1 MIISDATTLIALIKI
16 DALDVLKLFTEHI
29 TLPPEVYAEVTR
41 KPHAKETMDREI
53 AQGFFTVESYEDI
66 SRFTSYRL
74 ILDAGES
81 AAIVLAQEK
90 NLPLIIDEKK
100 GRNFARAH
108 GVEIIGLIG
117 ILRFLYRKKRLDREE
132 IITLIAHLN
141 DSDFRINKQLLEWII
156 AS

>member
-16 DALDVLKLFTEHI
+16 DALDIFKLFTEHI

-41 KPHAKETMDREI
+41 KPYARETMDREI

-100 GRNFARAH
+100 GRNFARTH
-108 GVEIIGLIG
+108 GVEIIGLVG
-117 ILRFLYRKKRLDREE
+117 ILRFLYLQKRLNKEE
-132 IITLIAHLN
+132 IVILIRQLN
-141 DSDFRINKQLLEWII
+141 DSDFRISKQLLDWII
-156 AS
+156 A

>member
-16 DALDVLKLFTEHI
+16 DALDILKLFTEHI
-29 TLPPEVYAEVTR
+29 TLPPEVYAEVIR
-41 KPHAKETMDREI
+41 RPHARETIDREI
-53 AQGFFTVESYEDI
+53 AEGFFAVESYEN
-66 SRFTSYRL
+66 SARFTSYRL

-108 GVEIIGLIG
+108 GVEIIGLVG
-117 ILRFLYRKKRLDREE
+117 ILRFLYLQKRLNKEK
-132 IITLIAHLN
+132 IVILIRQLN
-141 DSDFRINKQLLEWII
+141 DSDFRISKQLLKWII
-156 AS
+156 A

>member
-16 DALDVLKLFTEHI
+16 DALDILKLFTEHI

-41 KPHAKETMDREI
+41 EPHARETMDREI
-53 AQGFFTVESYEDI
+53 AQGFFAVESYEDI

-90 NLPLIIDEKK
+90 KLPLIIDEKK

-117 ILRFLYRKKRLDREE
+117 ILRFLYLQKRLNKEK
-132 IITLIAHLN
+132 IVILIRQLN
-141 DSDFRINKQLLEWII
+141 DSDFRISKQLLDWII
-156 AS
+156 A